1 MDSRGISKV
10 KFPTKIQQWP
20 LLLIGIRSCWQEQ
33 PCLWLC
39 CWEKFAGTCL
49 FSMLGQCMVPWS
61 KAQPSP
67 PTATLVEVSLA
78 GGYFPCLCYT
88 VFYTVFHCVTQPNW
102 APGLSSTGTSVP
114 RCWDKE
120 YLEVAAN
127 NFGLWML
134 LLCFHLIIFSGL
146 ERGESPPFV
155 TLAYT

>member
-10 KFPTKIQQWP
+10 KFPTKIQQWL

-102 APGLSSTGTSVP
+102 VPGLSSTGTSVP
-114 RCWDKE
+114 RMFPNKCFAGTKNIWKWQQTILASGCCCNVFILS
-120 YLEVAAN
+120 YSVA
-127 NFGLWML
+127 
-134 LLCFHLIIFSGL
+134 
-146 ERGESPPFV
+146 
-155 TLAYT
+155 